1 MMRKLFPFAR
11 KYSFYAILSPVFI
24 VCEVMM
30 EVRIPFVMAKIVDY
44 GIMRRDISLIY
55 DKGLEMLVMA
65 FISLTCGA
73 LAARFAAVAGI
84 GFGSEVRKGVFN
96 RILDFSFANIDRF
109 STPSLITRL
118 TTDINM
124 VQNTFM
130 MMLRMFVRSPLMLVS
145 AVIYAV
151 RINVRLASVFFAAI
165 PLMAV
170 VIAIFGNI
178 AFPRFKKM
186 FEKYDKFNA
195 SIQENLI
202 AIRVVKSFV
211 RSRYEKEKFR
221 VSNDDLKKASVNA
234 EKLMTIAS
242 PFMMLMMYSCIV
254 AVLWFGSKLIL
265 RHGMQVGELSSFISY
280 ITQILMSLMMLSVVF
295 VMSVISKAS
304 VSRLCEVLDEVPD
317 ISDADA
323 DASLEVAD
331 GSVEFRNVSFRYGD
345 GKNILENISLSI
357 KPGETIGIIGGTG
370 SSKSSLV
377 QLIPRLYDATEG
389 EVLVG
394 GHPVK
399 KYTIEN
405 LRKSVSMVLQ
415 KNLLFTGTVEENLRW
430 GNENA
435 TLNEIRRVSDIAQ
448 ADGFVSGFS
457 QGYATDLGQ
466 GGVNV
471 SGGQKQRL
479 CIARAL
485 LKKPKIL
492 ILDDST
498 SAVDTS
504 TDSKI
509 REGLKKYR
517 PGTTTII
524 IAQRIHSVESADR
537 IVVLDNG
544 RIDAVGTHAE
554 LLESNEIY
562 KEVYI
567 SQLEGSDV
575 E

>member
-1 MMRKLFPFAR
+1 MRKLFPFAR

-430 GNENA
+430 GDENA

>member
-1 MMRKLFPFAR
+1 MRKLFPFAR

>member
-457 QGYATDLGQ
+457 QCYATDLGQ

>member
-1 MMRKLFPFAR
+1 MRKLFPFAR

-165 PLMAV
+165 SLMAV

-430 GNENA
+430 GDENA

>member
-331 GSVEFRNVSFRYGD
+331 SSVEFRNVSFRYGD